1 MKSMLGQRKARMLA
15 VIALVLAASA
25 CAAPQPTG
33 AQDAFPADSTMA
45 ALARAGTIKI
55 GASPNQ
61 PGLSELN
68 LQHEWEGFN
77 MDLAEYLVE
86 PMGFGPDNIEWV
98 NTTAANRIPY
108 LQQGKID
115 IFATALAITP
125 AREKILSIAGPYLQT
140 QPQLLVRK
148 GDATHFQTLS
158 DIPEGA
164 KICVLQGSQGQPRV
178 SKSIPQAQV
187 VEFNVLT
194 NCIRALEQGSVDAVD
209 STAPL
214 LAGYVVKQPDK
225 FELAPATYGDGE
237 KWGIGI
243 AKNRPDLCEFFNERL
258 AKAFEDGTITDLW
271 NEHMGKSGLAA
282 PTRPD
287 AMSSCSAG

>member
-1 MKSMLGQRKARMLA
+1 MKVTTRRRIAPLLLA
-15 VIALVLAASA
+15 VSLIVGTTA
-25 CAAPQPTG
+25 CAASTPTG
-33 AQDAFPADSTMA
+33 AAENFPASSTMA
-45 ALARAGTIKI
+45 ALADAGTIKI

-77 MDLAEYLVE
+77 IDLARYLVA
-86 PMGFGPDNIEWV
+86 PMGFTDDNIEWV
-98 NTTAANRIPY
+98 NTTAANRIPF

-115 IFATALAITP
+115 IFATALAVTP
-125 AREKILSIAGPYLQT
+125 AREKVLALAGPYLGT
-140 QPQLLVRK
+140 KPQLLVRK
-148 GDATHFQTLS
+148 GDAAHLQTLE
-158 DIPEGA
+158 DVPAGT

-178 SKSIPQAQV
+178 SKSIPQAEV

-214 LAGYVVKQPDK
+214 LAGYVVKSPDA
-225 FELAPATYGDGE
+225 FELAPATYGDDE

-243 AKNRPDLCEFFNERL
+243 ADDRTDLCQFFNERL
-258 AKAFEDGTITDLW
+258 AAAFQDGTIANMWQD
-271 NEHMGKSGLAA
+271 HMGKSGLAEPAA
-282 PTRPD
+282 PS
-287 AMSSCSAG
+287 AMASC